1 MAGIKDYSTTAA
13 NNTTVGSI
21 SVAEGMLPSNINNAF
36 RGLAA
41 EIREFYNDSQW
52 VIYGDGDGSFTAAYA
67 SATSFTIAGSDVTAF
82 YHAGRRIKA
91 VGSSTGTIVGT
102 IASSSFSTNT
112 TVNVTWDSGSLS
124 SESLTIYVGVL
135 SKTNDS
141 IPEDVIDAANL
152 KSSSVSTAK
161 IAADAVT
168 NAKIADDS
176 IDSEHYVD
184 GSIDTAH
191 IADAQITTAK
201 ITDANVTTAKIAAD
215 AITGAKIA
223 DDAIDSEH
231 YTDGSIDT
239 AHIADS
245 QVTTAKIADSAITSA
260 KINDGAIVN
269 ADINAS
275 AAIDATKIHDG
286 TISNTEFG
294 YLNGASSN
302 IQTQL
307 DAKGASNANLT
318 AIGNLA
324 TTDSNFIV
332 GSGSTWVA
340 ESGSTARTS
349 LGLGTISTQAAN
361 SVSISGGTITG
372 LGAPSSGSDAATKT
386 YVDDLVA
393 GLKTRII
400 CRAATTANVT
410 LSSDLQNGDSLDG
423 ITLATGDR
431 VLVKDQSTGSQNGI
445 YTVVASGTA
454 SRDTDFDAIGELA
467 GQLVIIQ
474 EGTVNAEKMFLCTTD
489 SDASLGSDTI
499 TFTVVQPANVGDVTL
514 TGTQTLT
521 NKTLTSPVISDIVS
535 VSNGDIN
542 LTPNGT
548 GKVVVK
554 GNTNPGT
561 VVFNCESNSHGQTVK
576 SQPHSA
582 SVTNVL
588 TLPAGGD
595 QELVGTTAT
604 QTLTNKTL
612 PITSLDIDGGSDIGA
627 DLTTSDL
634 IIVDDGAGGTNRKAA
649 LSRVVTLMTNQGFTT
664 DDPTALAIALG

>member
-1 MAGIKDYSTTAA
+1 MAGIKDYSSTAG
-13 NNTTVGSI
+13 NNSSVGGVSI
-21 SVAEGMLPSNINNAF
+21 AEGMLPSNINNAL
-36 RGLAA
+36 RGFAA
-41 EIREFYNDSQW
+41 DIREFYNDSQW

-67 SATSFTIAGSDVTAF
+67 SSTSFTISGSDVTSF

-102 IASSSFSTNT
+102 ISSSSFSTNT

-124 SESLTIYVGVL
+124 SETLTIYVGVL

-168 NAKIADDS
+168 GAKIADDA
-176 IDSEHYVD
+176 INSEHYTD

-223 DDAIDSEH
+223 DDAINSEH

-269 ADINAS
+269 ADVNSS

-294 YLNGASSN
+294 YLNGVSSN
-302 IQTQL
+302 IQTQI
-307 DAKGASNANLT
+307 DAKGASITGAASTIATSNLT
-318 AIGNLA
+318 ASRALQ
-324 TTDSNFIV
+324 SN
-332 GSGSTWVA
+332 GSGKVEVSAVTST
-340 ESGSTARTS
+340 E
-349 LGLGTISTQAAN
+349 LGYLDGVSSAVQTQLDAK
-361 SVSISGGTITG
+361 
-372 LGAPSSGSDAATKT
+372 AATS
-386 YVDDLVA
+386 YVNDAVA
-393 GLKTRII
+393 GLRSRII

-410 LSSDLQNGDSLDG
+410 LSSDLQNGDTLDG
-423 ITLATGDR
+423 VTLATGNR
-431 VLVKDQSTGSQNGI
+431 VLVKDQSTASQNGI
-445 YTVVASGTA
+445 YTVVSSGTA
-454 SRDTDFDAIGELA
+454 GRDSEFDAIGELA
-467 GQLVIIQ
+467 GQMVIIQ
-474 EGTVNAEKMFLCTTD
+474 EGSSNADKFFLCTTD
-489 SDASLGSDTI
+489 SDATLGSDSI
-499 TFTVVQPANVGDVTL
+499 SFTQVTPQNVGDVTL

-548 GKVVVK
+548 GHVTVK
-554 GNTNPGT
+554 GNTNPGSIQ
-561 VVFNCESNSHGQTVK
+561 FNCENNSHGQIFK
-576 SQPHSA
+576 AQAHSVGTSATIVLPA
-582 SVTNVL
+582 SAGTL
-588 TLPAGGD
+588 IGTGDTGTLP
-595 QELVGTTAT
+595 LVA
-604 QTLTNKTL
+604 
-612 PITSLDIDGGSDIGA
+612 IDIDGGSDIGA

-634 IIVDDGAGGTNRKAA
+634 IVVDDGASGANRKAA
-649 LSRVVTLMTNQGFTT
+649 LSRLTTFMSGQGFST